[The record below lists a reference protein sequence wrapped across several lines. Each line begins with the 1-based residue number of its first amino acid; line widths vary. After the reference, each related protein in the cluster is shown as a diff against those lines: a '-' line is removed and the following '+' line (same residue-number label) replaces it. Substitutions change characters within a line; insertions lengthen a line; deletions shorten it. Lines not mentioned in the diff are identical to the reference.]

1 MANRK
6 MKSSSSRTILIVDDE
21 EALSHMLN
29 DLLSGEGYK
38 VLEANNAARALG
50 VLKSTHVDL
59 MISDIIMPGMDGFE
73 LVAKVKEL
81 YPQVKI
87 QLVSGY
93 SEQIQDDNV
102 LHKKILYKPYS
113 QFDMIDRVKDILSS
127 DGLDNV
133 NQ

>member
-6 MKSSSSRTILIVDDE
+6 MKSNSNKTILIVDDE
-21 EALSHMLN
+21 EALSQMLN
-29 DLLSGEGYK
+29 DLLSSEGYK

-50 VLKSTHVDL
+50 ILKSTHVDL
-59 MISDIIMPGMDGFE
+59 LISDIIMPGMDGFE

-93 SEQIQDDNV
+93 SEQIKNDNV

-113 QFDMIDRVKDILSS
+113 QFDMIERVKDILS
-127 DGLDNV
+127 GEEFGNV
-133 NQ
+133 SL